1 MDGSVQTATRSVGF
15 WLAAVLVVA
24 ATIAPNAT
32 YYRFVDRNAD
42 IAFIF
47 RDGLALADG
56 GSPYTRILAGDMR
69 TNDKYA
75 TYFPLFYGAAALTQL
90 LGLRVYGEWLAF
102 WRVVFAGFDLAI
114 ALLLL
119 TVVWRRGLAAFAIF
133 AALFWAWN
141 RWTLFEILVAQI
153 DFIPIFFLLLALV
166 LLERRSDAAMLL
178 LGVSLATKQI
188 AIFLVP
194 LFLVH
199 AWRHAIPELRVRAV
213 VRALLLI
220 GAVPLALSLPFLWA
234 EPEAYLR
241 SILFSATRLPR
252 SHFGAPSIDEVA
264 GLVGLPAK
272 LPMLALMAVVY
283 AYALRGRIGMS
294 MASLLVM
301 SVFVDFNSV
310 LYTHYPCWVVPLL
323 VLAACDAMAPAAAV
337 VNDVHRPRTPS
348 P

>member
-1 MDGSVQTATRSVGF
+1 MDASLQPVTRSAVF
-15 WLAAVLVVA
+15 WLAALLVVA
-24 ATIAPNAT
+24 ATVAPNAT
-32 YYRFVDRNAD
+32 YFRTVDRNAD

-47 RDGLALADG
+47 RDSLALADG
-56 GSPYTRILAGDMR
+56 GSPYTRILQGDMR
-69 TNDKYA
+69 TNDKYS
-75 TYFPLFYGAAALTQL
+75 TYFPLFYCAAALTQN

-102 WRVVFAGFDLAI
+102 WRVVFAGFDVAI

-119 TVVWRRGLAAFAIF
+119 TVVWRRGLAAFALF

-141 RWTLFEILVAQI
+141 RWTLFEVLVAQI

-166 LLERRSDAAMLL
+166 LLERRPDAAMLL
-178 LGVSLATKQI
+178 LGVSLAAKQI

-194 LFLVH
+194 LFLIH
-199 AWRHAIPELRVRAV
+199 AWSHAVPELRPRAV

-220 GAVPLALSLPFLWA
+220 GAVPLAFSLPFLWS
-234 EPEAYLR
+234 EPEAYVR

-252 SHFGAPSIDEVA
+252 SHFGAPSIDEVV

-272 LPMLALMAVVY
+272 IPMLGLMGIVY
-283 AYALRGRIGMS
+283 AYALGGRVGMS

-323 VLAACDAMAPAAAV
+323 VLAACDAMAPAAAA
-337 VNDVHRPRTPS
+337 VHDLHLPRTPS